1 MMRLGFLFF
10 LCCGASLVS
19 CSDEKMIKPDP
30 YEGPVMELYDFETFF
45 SDSARLK
52 IRFTGA
58 YEYELQNGDKVFP
71 EGVYL
76 EFFDLDTR
84 EMTSTLKGNEARF
97 FKDRNVYVVNGDVVV
112 ENLKEKNKLSSEELI
127 WSPNEKKIT
136 TEKFV
141 RIETPCEIM
150 TGDGMVADEDFSS
163 YKILKPSANIFLDC
177 E

>member
-1 MMRLGFLFF
+1 MKIFYMLFF
-10 LCCGASLVS
+10 FAGMSFIS
-19 CSDEKMIKPDP
+19 CSNEKVVKPDP
-30 YEGPVMELYDFETFF
+30 YEGPMLEMHDFETLY

-52 IRFTGA
+52 IRFTGP

-71 EGVYL
+71 EGVYM

-84 EMTSTLKGNEARF
+84 EMTSTLKGNEARY
-97 FKDRNVYVVNGDVVV
+97 FKDRNIYVVNGDVVV
-112 ENLKEKNKLSSEELI
+112 HNLKEKNKLSSEELI
-127 WSPNEKKIT
+127 WNPTEKKIT

-150 TGDGMVADEDFSS
+150 TGDGMVSNEDFTS
-163 YKILKPSANIFLDC
+163 YRILKPSANIFMDC